1 MHGVLAS
8 ERAMDKVVS
17 KALFRNAGIPVPHG
31 YAFSKEAFS
40 KMGAADA
47 LPEIQQSLG
56 LPLCVKPACQGS
68 ALGISIVLDDF
79 GTGSTNLVSLAGLP
93 VDQLKIDRSCSVG
106 LEAEGA
112 AYDTMSELLDASKRL
127 HLPACAAGIETSTQE
142 MVLKQLGCV
151 YGQGYLYFAPLDPD
165 EVAGVVATQPFRGA
179 DQP

>member
-1 MHGVLAS
+1 M
-8 ERAMDKVVS
+8 
-17 KALFRNAGIPVPHG
+17 LFRSGLRPSLLRLEIPEASLSRNRDETLAVLRNLAG
-31 YAFSKEAFS
+31 
-40 KMGAADA
+40 
-47 LPEIQQSLG
+47 LG
-56 LPLCVKPACQGS
+56 VGLT
-68 ALGISIVLDDF
+68 LDDF

-112 AYDTMSELLDASKRL
+112 AYDTMSELFDASKRL